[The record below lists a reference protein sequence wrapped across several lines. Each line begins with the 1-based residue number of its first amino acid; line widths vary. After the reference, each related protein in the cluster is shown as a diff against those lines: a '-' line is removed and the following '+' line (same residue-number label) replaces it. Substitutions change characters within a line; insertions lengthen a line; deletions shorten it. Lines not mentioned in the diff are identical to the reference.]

1 MDQTTITHDPVT
13 FDIVQSALEAIADE
27 MFVAQRK
34 ASMSAI
40 IYEVLDLSTS
50 ILDRNGEIAASGAG
64 IPAFIG
70 VLDKA
75 IKGILDK
82 FPLDTIRPG
91 DVFASNDPYY
101 GGVTHLND
109 MVLAAPVFHHGRLV
123 AWVANIAHWND
134 VGGSVPG
141 SMSSEATEIFQ
152 EGVRIPALRLFEE
165 GRENTAVFDILYTNT
180 RLPDYLRGD
189 LWAGIAGLRIGERRV
204 LELVEKY
211 GGATFEAAIEDYMD
225 LGERRARA
233 ALKALPAGTYE
244 FQEEQDTGDIHK
256 VSLTITG
263 DEFVVD
269 LKDNPRQR
277 GSSNASREGTEIAV
291 QLAFKAFTDPEAPG
305 NGGFFRPL
313 KVVTEPGTLF
323 HVEAPGALG
332 YYSEVEVRLF
342 DMLLRALAS
351 YFPGVVPAGNFA
363 SICGT
368 VVGGPHPDTGRH
380 YTIVEP
386 QVGGWGAWQGHDGP
400 SGQFS
405 GFHGETFNCP
415 AEVAEA
421 RYGLN
426 VDQVALNGAP
436 GGEGQWRGGK
446 GIDVH
451 YRVRADHNFVSLG
464 YTRSRVPPWGI
475 EGGLDGSTNFVEVRR
490 TDGTSERHAFATNVE
505 VNTGDVIRVVTG
517 VGGGY
522 GDPAKRPKEAVARD
536 IRNGYL
542 TPERAAEVYGY
553 AHDTD

>member
-1 MDQTTITHDPVT
+1 MTKQDQISHDPVT
-13 FDIVQSALEAIADE
+13 FDIIQNALEAVADE

-50 ILDRNGEIAASGAG
+50 ILDAKGEIAASGAG

-75 IKGILDK
+75 IHGIFKK
-82 FPLDTIRPG
+82 FPLDTIKPG

-109 MVLAAPVFHHGRLV
+109 MVLAAPVFSDGRLV

-134 VGGSVPG
+134 VGGMVPG
-141 SMSSEATEIFQ
+141 SMSSDATEIFQ
-152 EGVRIPALRLFEE
+152 EGIRVPAVKLFEE

-180 RLPDYLRGD
+180 RLPEYLRGD
-189 LWAGIAGLRIGERRV
+189 LWAGIAGLRIGERRIH
-204 LELVEKY
+204 ELIGKY
-211 GGATFEAAIEDYMD
+211 GTETFEAAVTDYMT
-225 LGERRARA
+225 LGETRARA
-233 ALKALPAGTYE
+233 ALKTLQHGTYSFE
-244 FQEEQDTGDIHK
+244 EEQDTGQVHK
-256 VSLTITG
+256 LTLTITG
-263 DEFVVD
+263 DEFIVD
-269 LKDNPRQR
+269 LTDNPAQA
-277 GSSNASREGTEIAV
+277 GSSNSSREGTEIAV
-291 QLAFKAFTDPEAPG
+291 QLAFKSFADPEAPG

-313 KVVTEPGTLF
+313 NIKTRPGTIF
-323 HVEAPGALG
+323 HVEEPGALG
-332 YYSEVEVRLF
+332 YYSEVEIRLF
-342 DMLLRALAS
+342 DMLLRALAHH
-351 YFPGVVPAGNFA
+351 FPGVVPAGNFA

-368 VVGGPHPDTGRH
+368 VVGGPHPETGRH

-386 QVGGWGAWQGHDGP
+386 QVGGWGAWHGHDGP

-421 RYGLN
+421 RYGLW
-426 VDQVALNGAP
+426 VDQVALNSEP

-451 YRVRADHNFVSLG
+451 YRVRADHNFLSLG
-464 YTRSRVPPWGI
+464 YTRSRIPPWGI
-475 EGGLDGSTNFVEVRR
+475 DGGLDGSPNYVEVIRR
-490 TDGTSERHAFATNVE
+490 DGGSERYAFATNVE

-517 VGGGY
+517 NGGGC
-522 GDPAKRPKEAVARD
+522 GEAKKRAPEDIVRD
-536 IRNGYL
+536 IKNDYL
-542 TPERAAEVYGY
+542 TPERAKEVYGY
-553 AHDTD
+553 QG